1 MTLNF
6 EDHLVSLLRPLG
18 VYDLRPGA
26 INRGELAAYGGQL
39 DGAMEELDH
48 TAREMKIGRA
58 SCRER
63 V

>member
-26 INRGELAAYGGQL
+26 INRGELAA
-39 DGAMEELDH
+39 
-48 TAREMKIGRA
+48 
-58 SCRER
+58 
-63 V
+63 